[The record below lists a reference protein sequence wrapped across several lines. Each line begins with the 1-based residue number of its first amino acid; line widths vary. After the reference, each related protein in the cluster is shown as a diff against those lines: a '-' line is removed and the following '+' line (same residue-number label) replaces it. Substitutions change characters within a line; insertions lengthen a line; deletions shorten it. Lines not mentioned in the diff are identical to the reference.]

1 MGNQFD
7 ICGSSDMA
15 LEFVISKNNYII
27 CLHCY
32 KSLEIE
38 YMSNVESSHY
48 FLYDYYKI
56 NQNYNLLA

>member
-38 YMSNVESSHY
+38 YMSNVESTVIIFCTTITKSI
-48 FLYDYYKI
+48 KI
-56 NQNYNLLA
+56 ITY